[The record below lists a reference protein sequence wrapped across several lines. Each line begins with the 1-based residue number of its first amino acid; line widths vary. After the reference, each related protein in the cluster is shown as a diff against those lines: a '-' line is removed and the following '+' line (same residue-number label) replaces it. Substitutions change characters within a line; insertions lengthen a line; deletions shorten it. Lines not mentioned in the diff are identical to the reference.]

1 MDLMSGINP
10 AKIVYN
16 NVMNKMKLQEDDDTK
31 VKTTGLLKRTQPES
45 TNMSDKTHL
54 ERVHR
59 YVLDIRKQIN
69 GDEV

>member
-1 MDLMSGINP
+1 
-10 AKIVYN
+10 
-16 NVMNKMKLQEDDDTK
+16 MNKMKLQEDDDTK

-45 TNMSDKTHL
+45 TNMSDKTPL